1 VKNNNPAVP
10 IIWFV
15 VFVGAFALMLPDS
28 SLRDGLFAAQIV
40 ALFAAV
46 YGLIK
51 HLQLKKKK

>member
-1 VKNNNPAVP
+1 
-10 IIWFV
+10 
-15 VFVGAFALMLPDS
+15 MLPDS